1 MQLQNKYKPQT
12 WANMSKHVD
21 SLKVESQMEVNLFF
35 FIFKQVFSVSQNLEY
50 LGLQCFKSTITYAI
64 CLLPQQKFSGHSKHF
79 ELNDKS
85 HCWRTIQD
93 VILK

>member
-35 FIFKQVFSVSQNLEY
+35 NL
-50 LGLQCFKSTITYAI
+50 
-64 CLLPQQKFSGHSKHF
+64 
-79 ELNDKS
+79 
-85 HCWRTIQD
+85 
-93 VILK
+93 